1 VRAIRDQVIRILL
14 PRHHCPHLRILIFN
28 QVSGHVN
35 HDATVISDSAALD
48 IRACSVETGKVN
60 MNSQK
65 VFALI
70 FVGALLVTG
79 CSRKSASNSNPNNS
93 SSNQTAA
100 SQPAPAPPTESQ
112 PAPQAASPPPPSE
125 PAQQVS
131 PSPAEKIPAPVK
143 PAPAPY
149 QAVAPQQSAVPP
161 PPKPAPKPIVIPAGT
176 VLSVRLDQPISSKTN
191 QTGDPFHAS
200 VSSPIVI
207 QGKTIV
213 PTGARASGTVTDAK
227 DAGRFKGAA
236 TLTLALN
243 TVVIGGK
250 QYKVQTA
257 PATKTSKGKGS
268 RTAKMVGGGTVGGAL
283 IGGIAGGGKG
293 AAIGALVGAGAGTAG
308 SATGNAD
315 INLPVETVM
324 QFQMTAPVVLPP
336 RPEAVT
342 TAPED
347 TTAVAPPD

>member
-1 VRAIRDQVIRILL
+1 
-14 PRHHCPHLRILIFN
+14 
-28 QVSGHVN
+28 
-35 HDATVISDSAALD
+35 
-48 IRACSVETGKVN
+48 

-65 VFALI
+65 AFALI
-70 FVGALLVTG
+70 FVATLLIVG
-79 CSRKSASNSNPNNS
+79 CSRKSASNSSPDTS

-100 SQPAPAPPTESQ
+100 SQPAPAAPTESQ
-112 PAPQAASPPPPSE
+112 QPPQAVTPPPPAPTRQIT
-125 PAQQVS
+125 PAQPKKV
-131 PSPAEKIPAPVK
+131 PAPVK
-143 PAPAPY
+143 PIPASQ
-149 QAVAPQQSAVPP
+149 QAVAPQQAAAPPP

-176 VLSVRLDQPISSKTN
+176 VLNVRLDQPISSKTS

-236 TLTLALN
+236 TLTLALK
-243 TVVIGGK
+243 TVAIGGK
-250 QYKVQTA
+250 QYAVQTA

-268 RTAKMVGGGTVGGAL
+268 RTAKMVGGGTAGGAL

-324 QFQMTAPVVLPP
+324 QFQMMTPITLPP
-336 RPEAVT
+336 PAAADGTSNEGI
-342 TAPED
+342 
-347 TTAVAPPD
+347 TAVAPPN